1 MRMLSLSILTSSIL
15 LMPFS
20 ASILCGARFGKRVGQ
35 DSWLVPPTAIRCSDI
50 AMVADFEP
58 ADPPPSQQEDHSSQ
72 VLWSFSSESWKEW
85 NEKEQLAHNHSI
97 MES

>member
-35 DSWLVPPTAIRCSDI
+35 DPWLVPPTALRCSDI

>member
-1 MRMLSLSILTSSIL
+1 MRMLSLSILTSSIF

-50 AMVADFEP
+50 AMVADLEP
-58 ADPPPSQQEDHSSQ
+58 ADPSPSQQEDRSSQ
-72 VLWSFSSESWKEW
+72 VPRSFPSETWRE
-85 NEKEQLAHNHSI
+85 
-97 MES
+97 

>member
-35 DSWLVPPTAIRCSDI
+35 DSWLVPPTAIRYSDI

-58 ADPPPSQQEDHSSQ
+58 ADPPSSQQEDRSSQ
-72 VLWSFSSESWKEW
+72 VPWSFPSETWRE
-85 NEKEQLAHNHSI
+85 
-97 MES
+97 

>member
-20 ASILCGARFGKRVGQ
+20 ASILCGARFSKRVGQ

-58 ADPPPSQQEDHSSQ
+58 ADPPPSQQEGHSSQ
-72 VLWSFSSESWKEW
+72 VPWSFPSESWKE
-85 NEKEQLAHNHSI
+85 
-97 MES
+97 

>member
-20 ASILCGARFGKRVGQ
+20 ASIPCGARFGKRVGQ

-58 ADPPPSQQEDHSSQ
+58 AGPPPSQQEDHSSQ
-72 VLWSFSSESWKEW
+72 VPRSFPSET
-85 NEKEQLAHNHSI
+85 
-97 MES
+97 

>member
-1 MRMLSLSILTSSIL
+1 MLSLSILTSSIL

-20 ASILCGARFGKRVGQ
+20 ASILCGARFGKSVGQ

-50 AMVADFEP
+50 AMVANFEP
-58 ADPPPSQQEDHSSQ
+58 VDPPPSQQEDHSSQ

-97 MES
+97 VES

>member
-58 ADPPPSQQEDHSSQ
+58 ADPPPSQQEGHSSQ
-72 VLWSFSSESWKEW
+72 VQWSFSSESWKEW

-97 MES
+97 VES

>member
-1 MRMLSLSILTSSIL
+1 MLSLSILTSSIL
-15 LMPFS
+15 LMPLA

-50 AMVADFEP
+50 AMVANFEP
-58 ADPPPSQQEDHSSQ
+58 VDPPPSQQEDHSSQ

-85 NEKEQLAHNHSI
+85 NEKEQLAHNYSI
-97 MES
+97 VES

>member
-35 DSWLVPPTAIRCSDI
+35 DSWLVPPTVLPRGDTAMITDFGPAYPLRVSRKTIAAKFYGAFQVKVGRSGTRRSSWRTIIR
-50 AMVADFEP
+50 
-58 ADPPPSQQEDHSSQ
+58 
-72 VLWSFSSESWKEW
+72 L
-85 NEKEQLAHNHSI
+85 
-97 MES
+97 

>member
-1 MRMLSLSILTSSIL
+1 MLSLSILTSSIL

-20 ASILCGARFGKRVGQ
+20 ASILCGARFGKSVGQ

-50 AMVADFEP
+50 AMVANFEP
-58 ADPPPSQQEDHSSQ
+58 VDPPPSQQEDHSSQ

-85 NEKEQLAHNHSI
+85 NEKEQLAHNYSI
-97 MES
+97 VES

>member
-35 DSWLVPPTAIRCSDI
+35 DSWLVLPTVLPRGDT
-50 AMVADFEP
+50 AMITDFEP
-58 ADPPPSQQEDHSSQ
+58 ADPPPSQQEDRSSQ
-72 VLWSFSSESWKEW
+72 VPRSFLSETWREW
-85 NEKEQLAHNHSI
+85 IEKEQLAHNHSI
-97 MES
+97 VES

>member
-15 LMPFS
+15 FMPFS

-50 AMVADFEP
+50 AMVADFGP
-58 ADPPPSQQEDHSSQ
+58 AYPLRVSRKTIAAKFYGAFQVKVGGSETRRSSWRTIIR
-72 VLWSFSSESWKEW
+72 L
-85 NEKEQLAHNHSI
+85 
-97 MES
+97 

>member
-1 MRMLSLSILTSSIL
+1 MLSLSILTSSIL

>member
-1 MRMLSLSILTSSIL
+1 MRMLSLSILTSSIF

-35 DSWLVPPTAIRCSDI
+35 DSWLVPPTVLPRGDT

-58 ADPPPSQQEDHSSQ
+58 ADPSPSQQEDHSSQ

>member
-15 LMPFS
+15 LMPLA

-50 AMVADFEP
+50 AMITDFGP
-58 ADPPPSQQEDHSSQ
+58 AYPLRVSRKTIAAKFYGAFQVKVGRSGTRRSSWRTIIR
-72 VLWSFSSESWKEW
+72 L
-85 NEKEQLAHNHSI
+85 
-97 MES
+97 

>member
-1 MRMLSLSILTSSIL
+1 MLSLSILTSSIF

-35 DSWLVPPTAIRCSDI
+35 DSWLVPPTAIRYSDI

-58 ADPPPSQQEDHSSQ
+58 ADPPSSQQEDHSSQ
-72 VLWSFSSESWKEW
+72 VLWSFSSKSWKEW

-97 MES
+97 VES

>member
-20 ASILCGARFGKRVGQ
+20 ASILCGARFGQRVGQ

-58 ADPPPSQQEDHSSQ
+58 VDPPPSQQEDCSSQ
-72 VLWSFSSESWKEW
+72 VPWSFPSETWRE
-85 NEKEQLAHNHSI
+85 
-97 MES
+97 

>member
-35 DSWLVPPTAIRCSDI
+35 DSWLVPPTALRCSDI

-58 ADPPPSQQEDHSSQ
+58 ADPLQVSRETVAAKFYGAFQVKVGRSGTRRSSWRTIIR
-72 VLWSFSSESWKEW
+72 L
-85 NEKEQLAHNHSI
+85 
-97 MES
+97 

>member
-35 DSWLVPPTAIRCSDI
+35 DSWLVPPTALRCSDI

>member
-1 MRMLSLSILTSSIL
+1 MRMLSLSILTSSIF

-35 DSWLVPPTAIRCSDI
+35 DSWLVPPTAIRYSDI

-58 ADPPPSQQEDHSSQ
+58 ADPPSSQQEDHSSQ
-72 VLWSFSSESWKEW
+72 VLWSFSSKSWKEW

-97 MES
+97 VES